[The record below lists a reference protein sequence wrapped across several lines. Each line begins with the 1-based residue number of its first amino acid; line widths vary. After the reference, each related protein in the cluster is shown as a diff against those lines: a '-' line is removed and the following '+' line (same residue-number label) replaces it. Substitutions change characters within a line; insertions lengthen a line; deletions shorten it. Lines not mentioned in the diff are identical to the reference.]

1 MEVSFERRRS
11 DAEQISTEIVKVFKD
26 YVGRGPTNARTYIT
40 QDVVTCLLS
49 DTLTKAEH
57 SLVESDNGEEVR
69 SIRRKFQGTMRED
82 LVAIVEKQLQ
92 RKVIAFMSD
101 HSLDP
106 DMACET
112 FVLGGME

>member
-11 DAEQISTEIVKVFKD
+11 EAEQISTEIVKAFKE
-26 YVGRGPTNARTYIT
+26 YVGRGPTHARTYIT
-40 QDVVTCLLS
+40 HDVVTCLLS

-57 SLVESDNGEEVR
+57 SLVESGNGEEVR
-69 SIRRKFQGTMRED
+69 SIRRRFQETMRDD
-82 LVAIVEKQLQ
+82 LVAIVETQLQ

-112 FVLGGME
+112 FVLGEAE